1 MIIKCPY
8 CSYLESKVVESR
20 CTDDGLKVRRRRECE
35 ECHRRFTTY
44 EVIESVPIMVIK
56 RNGMREKFE
65 RKKIFEGLFKSC
77 EKRKISL
84 DDIEKMTDSIEKKVQ
99 GAMDRE
105 ILSAYIG
112 ELCMEELKKVDEVAY
127 IRFASV
133 YREFKDV
140 QALMKE
146 LETFLKK

>member
-35 ECHRRFTTY
+35 SCHRRFTTY

-65 RKKIFEGLFKSC
+65 RKKVFDGLFKSC
-77 EKRKISL
+77 EKRKITL
-84 DDIEKMTDSIEKKVQ
+84 DDIEKMTDSIEKKIQ
-99 GAMDRE
+99 SLPERE
-105 ILSAYIG
+105 VSSTHIG
-112 ELCMEELKKVDEVAY
+112 ELCMDELKKIDEVAY

-140 QALMKE
+140 QAFIKE
-146 LETFLKK
+146 LETFLNK

>member
-112 ELCMEELKKVDEVAY
+112 ELCMEELRKVDEVAY

-140 QALMKE
+140 QELMNE
-146 LETFLKK
+146 LKTFLKK

>member
-1 MIIKCPY
+1 
-8 CSYLESKVVESR
+8 
-20 CTDDGLKVRRRRECE
+20 
-35 ECHRRFTTY
+35 
-44 EVIESVPIMVIK
+44 MVIK

-77 EKRKISL
+77 EKRKIPL

-99 GAMDRE
+99 GLMDRE
-105 ILSAYIG
+105 VSSAYIG
-112 ELCMEELKKVDEVAY
+112 ELCMEELRKIDEVAY

-140 QALMKE
+140 QELMNE
-146 LETFLKK
+146 LKTFLKK

>member
-8 CSYLESKVVESR
+8 CSCLESKVVESR

-35 ECHRRFTTY
+35 SCHRRFTTY

-77 EKRKISL
+77 EKRKIPL

-99 GAMDRE
+99 GLMDRE
-105 ILSAYIG
+105 VSSAYIG
-112 ELCMEELKKVDEVAY
+112 ELCMEELRKVDEVAY

-140 QALMKE
+140 QELMNE
-146 LETFLKK
+146 LKTFLKK